1 MPRLTPFLNFTDG
14 AGRFHSLPL
23 PEDQRAIDAAV
34 LAVADAGFAPVVRF
48 IDDAGRCRHVARY
61 DARPSRAPA

>member
-34 LAVADAGFAPVVRF
+34 LAVAEHNPVVRF
-48 IDDAGRCRHVARY
+48 IRDDGSVAHIARY
-61 DARPSRAPA
+61 GADVRSPRA